1 MKGTQ
6 PTRASAHPVCCP
18 AATVNPGSD
27 GFIALPI
34 FLQGVLSMYQLIR
47 TRRRRSRLA
56 GVGLALVAANPADL
70 ALEERLV
77 ILASSPEDLRDNFQ

>member
-1 MKGTQ
+1 MN
-6 PTRASAHPVCCP
+6 A
-18 AATVNPGSD
+18 GSD

-47 TRRRRSRLA
+47 TCPRRSRLA
-56 GVGLALVAANPADL
+56 GVGLALVAAGQADL

-77 ILASSPEDLRDNFQ
+77 ILTSIPEDLRDNFQ